1 MSAPVAAIVLA
12 GGRGSRLGGVDKAS
26 VRLAGERLVDRV
38 VRAARAAGAAP
49 VVVVGPE
56 LPGLAGCTLVTE
68 APRFGGPLVAL
79 EAGVRALEAE
89 NVAGHEADPDAS
101 LASVL
106 LLACDLVHPAAVIG
120 ALLSAP
126 DRAGEALVLRDP
138 VGRAQW
144 LAGRYDLAELRAGLD
159 AARAVGELSGRP
171 LRHALREIP
180 IRFIDAPAEMLA
192 DIDEPDDLT
201 RAAEDLE

>member
-49 VVVVGPE
+49 VVVVGPA

-68 APRFGGPLVAL
+68 SPRFGGPLVAL
-79 EAGVRALEAE
+79 EAGLRALEAG
-89 NVAGHEADPDAS
+89 NVGGYEAEPDAQ

-106 LLACDLVHPAAVIG
+106 LLACDLVHSEEVVQYLLAAEPA
-120 ALLSAP
+120 P
-126 DRAGEALVLRDP
+126 GEAVVLRDP
-138 VGRAQW
+138 SGRAQW
-144 LAGRYDLAELRAGLD
+144 LAGRYDLAALRAGLD

-180 IRFIDAPAEMLA
+180 IRFIDAQAEMLA

-201 RAAEDLE
+201 RAAEHLE